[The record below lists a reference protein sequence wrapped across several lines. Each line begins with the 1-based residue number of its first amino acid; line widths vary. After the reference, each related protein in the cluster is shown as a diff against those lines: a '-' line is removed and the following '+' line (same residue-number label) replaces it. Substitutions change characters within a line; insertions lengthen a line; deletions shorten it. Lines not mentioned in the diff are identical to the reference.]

1 MKHTKELKIGIF
13 VVVILVGSF
22 FVINYLRGKDVFN
35 REIELKGHF
44 DNVEGLVPS
53 AVVQYRGFKAGQVSK
68 VEYCPETDNFEVICA
83 IDKKF
88 RIPADSKMTIFS
100 TSIMG
105 GKGIL
110 LETGE
115 SADIAKDGDE
125 LSVAVQADLVESLA
139 ANIGP
144 IMDALDSTL
153 AKLDKTL
160 GAVNNLLG
168 EENRGNITL
177 AIADLK
183 RTMTNVA
190 TLTGSLNSRSSD
202 IETFIS
208 ELGAISIKL
217 ASIVEKA
224 DGAMDDL
231 GKFAGNLEK
240 SDIEGLVK
248 SITNLSES
256 IQNPDGSMGKFLH
269 DGNIYNSADSLINEL
284 NDLISKMKENPK
296 KYMKISVF

>member
-1 MKHTKELKIGIF
+1 
-13 VVVILVGSF
+13 
-22 FVINYLRGKDVFN
+22 
-35 REIELKGHF
+35 
-44 DNVEGLVPS
+44 
-53 AVVQYRGFKAGQVSK
+53 
-68 VEYCPETDNFEVICA
+68 
-83 IDKKF
+83 
-88 RIPADSKMTIFS
+88 
-100 TSIMG
+100 MG

-144 IMDALDSTL
+144 IMDALDSAL
-153 AKLDKTL
+153 VKLDKTL

-190 TLTGSLNSRSSD
+190 ALTGSLNSRSSD

-208 ELGAISIKL
+208 ELGAVSIKL

>member
-1 MKHTKELKIGIF
+1 MSCKL
-13 VVVILVGSF
+13 
-22 FVINYLRGKDVFN
+22 
-35 REIELKGHF
+35 
-44 DNVEGLVPS
+44 
-53 AVVQYRGFKAGQVSK
+53 
-68 VEYCPETDNFEVICA
+68 
-83 IDKKF
+83 
-88 RIPADSKMTIFS
+88 
-100 TSIMG
+100 
-105 GKGIL
+105 IL

-190 TLTGSLNSRSSD
+190 ALTGSLNSRSSD

-208 ELGAISIKL
+208 ELGAVSIKL

>member
-68 VEYCPETDNFEVICA
+68 VSYCPETDNFEVICA
-83 IDKKF
+83 IDRKF

-115 SADIAKDGDE
+115 SADIAKDGMNFRLQCRLTS
-125 LSVAVQADLVESLA
+125 LSRLPRTSVRLWT
-139 ANIGP
+139 P
-144 IMDALDSTL
+144 WTALWPNLT
-153 AKLDKTL
+153 KLWAL
-160 GAVNNLLG
+160 
-168 EENRGNITL
+168 
-177 AIADLK
+177 
-183 RTMTNVA
+183 
-190 TLTGSLNSRSSD
+190 
-202 IETFIS
+202 
-208 ELGAISIKL
+208 
-217 ASIVEKA
+217 
-224 DGAMDDL
+224 
-231 GKFAGNLEK
+231 
-240 SDIEGLVK
+240 
-248 SITNLSES
+248 
-256 IQNPDGSMGKFLH
+256 
-269 DGNIYNSADSLINEL
+269 
-284 NDLISKMKENPK
+284 
-296 KYMKISVF
+296 

>member
-1 MKHTKELKIGIF
+1 M
-13 VVVILVGSF
+13 
-22 FVINYLRGKDVFN
+22 
-35 REIELKGHF
+35 
-44 DNVEGLVPS
+44 
-53 AVVQYRGFKAGQVSK
+53 SK

-190 TLTGSLNSRSSD
+190 ALTGSLNSKSSD

>member
-1 MKHTKELKIGIF
+1 M
-13 VVVILVGSF
+13 
-22 FVINYLRGKDVFN
+22 
-35 REIELKGHF
+35 
-44 DNVEGLVPS
+44 
-53 AVVQYRGFKAGQVSK
+53 
-68 VEYCPETDNFEVICA
+68 
-83 IDKKF
+83 
-88 RIPADSKMTIFS
+88 
-100 TSIMG
+100 
-105 GKGIL
+105 
-110 LETGE
+110 
-115 SADIAKDGDE
+115 
-125 LSVAVQADLVESLA
+125 
-139 ANIGP
+139 
-144 IMDALDSTL
+144 
-153 AKLDKTL
+153 
-160 GAVNNLLG
+160 NNLLG

-190 TLTGSLNSRSSD
+190 ALTGSLNSRSSD

-231 GKFAGNLEK
+231 GKFAGK

>member
-1 MKHTKELKIGIF
+1 
-13 VVVILVGSF
+13 
-22 FVINYLRGKDVFN
+22 
-35 REIELKGHF
+35 
-44 DNVEGLVPS
+44 
-53 AVVQYRGFKAGQVSK
+53 
-68 VEYCPETDNFEVICA
+68 
-83 IDKKF
+83 
-88 RIPADSKMTIFS
+88 
-100 TSIMG
+100 
-105 GKGIL
+105 
-110 LETGE
+110 
-115 SADIAKDGDE
+115 
-125 LSVAVQADLVESLA
+125 
-139 ANIGP
+139 
-144 IMDALDSTL
+144 MDALDSTL

-190 TLTGSLNSRSSD
+190 ALTGSLNSKSSD

-208 ELGAISIKL
+208 ELGAVSIKL